1 MTAIIIIAVI
11 VYYCN
16 DFKGLG
22 DIKKIILSSFKKED
36 TSKVKEAINSIIK
49 NLPRNSEEYDKEYLI
64 ESILNLDN
72 NKMKKNLE
80 KLLGIRVVLGDKNS
94 IIKTL
99 KKFIKL
105 FRRKKD
111 NIDHKLID
119 SILKDLAELYSE
131 Q

>member
-16 DFKGLG
+16 DFKALG

-49 NLPRNSEEYDKEYLI
+49 NLPKNSEEYDKEYLI

-72 NKMKKNLE
+72 NKIKKNLE
-80 KLLGIRVVLGDKNS
+80 KLLGLRVVLGDKNS

>member
-1 MTAIIIIAVI
+1 
-11 VYYCN
+11 
-16 DFKGLG
+16 
-22 DIKKIILSSFKKED
+22 
-36 TSKVKEAINSIIK
+36 
-49 NLPRNSEEYDKEYLI
+49 
-64 ESILNLDN
+64 
-72 NKMKKNLE
+72 MKKNLE

>member
-80 KLLGIRVVLGDKNS
+80 KLLGIRVILGDKNS